1 MSVRVPRRDRGPL
14 RRRRAG
20 LTLIETL
27 LAVAILGIAL
37 SVLVAAAG
45 QALGVV
51 RRARNFATARHLLDI
66 VELENPIPDLA
77 EAAGMIESGGFDPP
91 YADYSWERTVEPML
105 DLMGEETGY
114 YLIRTRVRWSDRGQ
128 ETFEEL
134 VTGAYAPTETKGV
147 VPNAEAMEA
156 ETGEADG
163 AVAGGL
169 RAPAPVGRRGRS
181 GGPDLRN
188 DGRRGPEGLDLERGF
203 RGAPGRGDPRAGAG
217 VEGRLPRS
225 LRDLMRAAM
234 GRGRERGT
242 GPNVRPPPG
251 SGRAG
256 AGRAFTAGRQ
266 AVGGGAISTLPP
278 APPFAPPAPG
288 GFRDGPPPPPGF

>member
-1 MSVRVPRRDRGPL
+1 MSARRVGGPT

-51 RRARNFATARHLLDI
+51 RRARHYATARHLLEI

-105 DLMGEETGY
+105 DLMGEETEY
-114 YLIRTRVRWSDRGQ
+114 YVIRTRVRWSDRGQ
-128 ETFEEL
+128 ESFEEL
-134 VTGAYAPTETKGV
+134 VTGAYAPTETQGV
-147 VPNAEAMEA
+147 APNAEAMEA
-156 ETGEADG
+156 ETGGVDG

-169 RAPAPVGRRGRS
+169 RAPAPVGGRGRP
-181 GGPDLRN
+181 GGPDMR
-188 DGRRGPEGLDLERGF
+188 DADRRGPEGLDLDRGF
-203 RGAPGRGDPRAGAG
+203 RGAPGRGDPRGGAPG
-217 VEGRLPRS
+217 EGRLPRS
-225 LRDLMRAAM
+225 LRDLMRQAM
-234 GRGRERGT
+234 GRGGERGA
-242 GPNVRPPPG
+242 GQSARPPPG

-256 AGRAFTAGRQ
+256 AGRAFTAGRE
-266 AVGGGAISTLPP
+266 AIGGRAMPMPP
-278 APPFAPPAPG
+278 APPSLPRLPG
-288 GFRDGPPPPPGF
+288 GVRDGPPPPPGF